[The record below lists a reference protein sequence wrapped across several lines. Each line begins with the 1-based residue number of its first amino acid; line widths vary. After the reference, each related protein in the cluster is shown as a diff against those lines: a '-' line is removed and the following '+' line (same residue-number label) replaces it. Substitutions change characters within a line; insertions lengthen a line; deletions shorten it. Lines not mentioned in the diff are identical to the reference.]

1 MLLKNDAQ
9 IIRVLEEREGQKLVV
24 SCAQKSMPVW
34 ISERELQGYVPCE
47 ETVLSSD
54 IPDYEGLSP
63 EQRRYAHERY
73 TLIAG
78 VIPFLGDKT
87 FMCETIERIAS

>member
-1 MLLKNDAQ
+1 MRVSWTTIENFAKNT
-9 IIRVLEEREGQKLVV
+9 
-24 SCAQKSMPVW
+24 
-34 ISERELQGYVPCE
+34 ISERELQSYVPCE
-47 ETVLSSD
+47 EAALSSEL
-54 IPDYEGLSP
+54 PDYEDLSP

-87 FMCETIERIAS
+87 FMCETIERIASWTIHADRTND